1 MKTELHIWI
10 YPPGEL
16 APQHCGALDL
26 IGGRRCLFSY
36 AESWLSDRR
45 AFPLSPDLP
54 LRSGAFEP
62 EKGLD
67 LHPIF
72 EDAGPDR
79 WGRRVI
85 DTAFRPERKSPIDY
99 LALAGEDRIGA
110 LGFSWS
116 AENYETPKD
125 QAFYAADLEALV
137 SAAHAIE
144 AHLPIDERLRRLL
157 QPGRSVGGARPKAII
172 QDEGR
177 YWIAKFPA
185 EGDEVDVSAVEH
197 ASLRL
202 AQACGIEVPDSRLV
216 ALRGKSVLIVERFDR
231 DRSGARR
238 HFASAKTLLVAEG
251 HDIENVAYGDV
262 AEVARRFSP
271 DPRVDSRQLFRRM
284 VFNVLMENTD
294 DHEKN
299 HAFLN
304 DNGKWKL
311 SPAYDLQPQ
320 LQGIGYQQL
329 IVGAQAHEP
338 SIENALSHAG
348 RFMLTSAEANAEVE
362 HMLVVLSRWPEAFR
376 QAGVSER
383 DIDACQRFVLV
394 DRQLDAAYGKAPD
407 AAVPPN
413 TAHGQYDGRIIALRR
428 DTVFQTSGGG
438 ETVAHPRA
446 PLTKL
451 ADLKVGAELHVSYRD
466 GQLHDASVGRPA
478 KTRGRRRGR

>member
-1 MKTELHIWI
+1 MNNELHVWI
-10 YPPGEL
+10 YPPGAL
-16 APQHCGALDL
+16 TPKHCGTLDL

-36 AESWLSDRR
+36 SQSWLNDRQG
-45 AFPLSPDLP
+45 FDLSPDLP
-54 LRSGAFEP
+54 RRAGAFEP
-62 EKGLD
+62 EPGHD

-85 DTAFRPERKSPIDY
+85 DTAFRPERRSPIDY

-116 AENYETPKD
+116 AERYETPKD
-125 QAFYAADLEALV
+125 QAFYAAELEALV
-137 SAAHAIE
+137 GAAHAIE
-144 AHLPIDERLRRLL
+144 VHEPIDERLRRLL
-157 QPGRSVGGARPKAII
+157 QPGRSVGGARPKAIV
-172 QDEGR
+172 QDDGR

-202 AQACGIEVPDSRLV
+202 AKDCGIAVPDSRLV
-216 ALRGKSVLIVERFDR
+216 SIRDKSVLLVERFDR
-231 DRSGARR
+231 ERSGARR

-251 HDIENVAYGDV
+251 LDLEGVAYADL

-271 DPRVDSRQLFRRM
+271 EPTGDSRQLFQRM
-284 VFNVLMENTD
+284 VFNVVMENTD

-304 DNGKWKL
+304 HNGKWKL

-329 IVGAQAHEP
+329 IVGSQAHEP

-348 RFMLTSAEANAEVE
+348 RFMLTSAEASAEVE
-362 HMLVVLSRWPEAFR
+362 RLLGVLSEWPEKFR
-376 QAGVSER
+376 RAGVSER
-383 DIDACQRFVLV
+383 DLEVCQQFVLV
-394 DRQLDAAYGKAPD
+394 DRQLEAAYGTVPD
-407 AAVPPN
+407 VVAQPN
-413 TAHGQYDGRIIALRR
+413 TAHGRYDGCIVALRP
-428 DTVFQTSGGG
+428 DVVFQAVGGG

-446 PLTKL
+446 ALAGV
-451 ADLKVGAELHVSYRD
+451 ADLKVGADLKVAYQN
-466 GQLHDASVGRPA
+466 GQLHDAQTIQPPKS
-478 KTRGRRRGR
+478 RGRSRG